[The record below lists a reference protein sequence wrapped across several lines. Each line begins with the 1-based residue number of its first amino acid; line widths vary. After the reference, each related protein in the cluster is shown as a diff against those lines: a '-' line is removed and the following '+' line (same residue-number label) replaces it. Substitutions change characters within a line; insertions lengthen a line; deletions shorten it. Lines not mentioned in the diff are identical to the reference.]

1 MTDYRYKD
9 FGSLVSL
16 GEYSTVGSM
25 MGGLVGG
32 SLMVEGAF
40 AKLMYVSLYKKHE
53 LALHGAAKVTLD
65 TVARMIVRRTEPHVK
80 LH

>member
-1 MTDYRYKD
+1 
-9 FGSLVSL
+9 
-16 GEYSTVGSM
+16 
-25 MGGLVGG
+25 
-32 SLMVEGAF
+32 MVEGAF